1 MMKKAK
7 EMLALVVVI
16 IIILLVV
23 GLFIRVIFEAL
34 GIIIVLIILYL
45 IYLWLTGKKMPKVKI
60 E

>member
-7 EMLALVVVI
+7 ELLGLIVVV

-34 GIIIVLIILYL
+34 GIIIVLIVLYL
-45 IYLWLTGKKMPKVKI
+45 IYLWITGRKMPQVSIK
-60 E
+60 